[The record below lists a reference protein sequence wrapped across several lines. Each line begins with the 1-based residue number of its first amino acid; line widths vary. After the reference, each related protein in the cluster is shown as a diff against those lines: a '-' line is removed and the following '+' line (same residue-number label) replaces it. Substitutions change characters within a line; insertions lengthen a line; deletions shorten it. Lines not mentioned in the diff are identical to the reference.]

1 MVRAPI
7 RGAQGKPSGLEP
19 VTQIPIFDPSDARIV
34 AYTGLTDEALRR
46 HREGPEGDLAGIF
59 ICEGTEVTTRALA
72 AGLTPASVLV
82 ATDMIRRMPALE
94 DVVPVYV
101 APPDL
106 VETVT
111 GFRFHRGFVA
121 AFHRPAQLD
130 PRALVRSSKR
140 ILLCENMTN
149 PTNLGVTIRSAAALG
164 MDALLLDPTSC
175 DPLYRRVVRVS
186 MGSVF
191 SFPFA
196 RLGGFPEGLELP
208 RDLGFRLV
216 GLSPDPDSVPIGDLE
231 ASGKMGLVL
240 GAEGPGLSAATMAH
254 LDQITHIPMRPDVD
268 SLNVAAAAAI
278 ASYVVGGL
286 AT

>member
-1 MVRAPI
+1 M
-7 RGAQGKPSGLEP
+7 
-19 VTQIPIFDPSDARIV
+19 TQIPISDPADARIV

-59 ICEGTEVTTRALA
+59 ICEGTRVMSRALA
-72 AGLTPASVLV
+72 AGLRPVSVLV
-82 ATDMIRRMPALE
+82 ATDMIRRLPPLE
-94 DVVPVYV
+94 EDVPVYV
-101 APPDL
+101 ASPDL
-106 VETVT
+106 VETVI

-121 AFHRPAQLD
+121 AFHRPAPLD
-130 PRALVRSSKR
+130 PEVLARGSRR
-140 ILLCENMTN
+140 ILICENMTN

-196 RLGGFPEGLELP
+196 RLERFPQGLELP
-208 RDLGFRLV
+208 KGLGFHLV
-216 GLSPDPDSVPIGDLE
+216 GLSPEPDSVPIGELDQAE
-231 ASGKMGLVL
+231 RMGLVL

-254 LDQITHIPMRPDVD
+254 LDQITHIPMQADVD
-268 SLNVAAAAAI
+268 SLNVGAAAAI

-286 AT
+286 TS